1 MFRAK
6 ACYPHAGCLRE
17 CASTRAASLG
27 HRAPECNLSV
37 VALCLGVRR
46 AQLSRSRR
54 ATTEKNGCLQR
65 AGPCRKAL
73 RSMIWSRLLLSS
85 SFAPGSF
92 GGSLV
97 QRWRSCSSELPSA
110 GCCGT
115 QARPASSS
123 SERAAWSEASQSE
136 DACLVAGPWR
146 GWLEQTDDDTQISFT
161 CRVRRTVQRTMLSRS
176 SWIGCTPS
184 PRIFPRGRSCWRLIL
199 DGVTLRQRCHGYR
212 GAGLL
217 YVDLTDLS
225 RHRGRLSWCGS
236 RSDAADTRQGLLE
249 LLKKTLK
256 ICDSNAVCKSSTG
269 LRLENC
275 AASSQAHEGES
286 GRRV

>member
-1 MFRAK
+1 MAHLCNVGVRAVQTSRRRV
-6 ACYPHAGCLRE
+6 AAAHRRGQLLP
-17 CASTRAASLG
+17 AASELRG
-27 HRAPECNLSV
+27 AKRHRV
-37 VALCLGVRR
+37 K
-46 AQLSRSRR
+46 
-54 ATTEKNGCLQR
+54 T
-65 AGPCRKAL
+65 
-73 RSMIWSRLLLSS
+73 
-85 SFAPGSF
+85 
-92 GGSLV
+92 
-97 QRWRSCSSELPSA
+97 
-110 GCCGT
+110 
-115 QARPASSS
+115 PASSQGLG
-123 SERAAWSEASQSE
+123 EVGWSRRTMTHKFPLRSKQRGMTPSTGSQ
-136 DACLVAGPWR
+136 A
-146 GWLEQTDDDTQISFT
+146 IT

-176 SWIGCTPS
+176 SWVGCTLS

-199 DGVTLRQRCHGYR
+199 DGVTLRQRAHGYR

-275 AASSQAHEGES
+275 AASSQAHEGEG

>member
-6 ACYPHAGCLRE
+6 ACYPHASCLRE
-17 CASTRAASLG
+17 CASARAASLG

-37 VALCLGVRR
+37 VAWCLGVRR

-146 GWLEQTDDDTQISFT
+146 GWLEQTDDDTQISFAFKAAGYDT
-161 CRVRRTVQRTMLSRS
+161 VHGVAGHYVQGSKDSAENHAIALVLGRLYALAKNIPERKVLLAFDSRWRDAASTSSRIPWCWFVIRRPHRPQSTSRS
-176 SWIGCTPS
+176 T
-184 PRIFPRGRSCWRLIL
+184 IL
-199 DGVTLRQRCHGYR
+199 VWF
-212 GAGLL
+212 
-217 YVDLTDLS
+217 S
-225 RHRGRLSWCGS
+225 
-236 RSDAADTRQGLLE
+236 
-249 LLKKTLK
+249 K
-256 ICDSNAVCKSSTG
+256 
-269 LRLENC
+269 
-275 AASSQAHEGES
+275 
-286 GRRV
+286 